1 MHILFHSPYAC
12 IHLEWAYLCNMR
24 VMIHDQFHE
33 TYKGPQKLTL
43 PYATNVFLFGVCFQ
57 TERIWKINSIHNKYQ
72 NHKIKNFNFSS
83 GIEWGV
89 LFWDMVQEREEV
101 DCGVR
106 ERLKSIISYRVTS
119 IQGQGQVKY
128 SKFLPND
135 IL

>member
-1 MHILFHSPYAC
+1 
-12 IHLEWAYLCNMR
+12 
-24 VMIHDQFHE
+24 
-33 TYKGPQKLTL
+33 
-43 PYATNVFLFGVCFQ
+43 
-57 TERIWKINSIHNKYQ
+57 
-72 NHKIKNFNFSS
+72 
-83 GIEWGV
+83 
-89 LFWDMVQEREEV
+89 MVQEREEV